1 MTIFNFYKNRMLYIK
16 IYLFKKK
23 SPSYDQLMAG
33 LLCITHLVYDTI
45 TRNPKPQTYCYC
57 VVI

>member
-1 MTIFNFYKNRMLYIK
+1 MTYIK
-16 IYLFKKK
+16 IDLFLKI
-23 SPSYDQLMAG
+23 SRNYDQLMAG

-45 TRNPKPQTYCYC
+45 TLHPKLQTYCYC